1 MTEIF
6 RGQKFRI
13 EGEVYRIVEIRVTAI
28 ASPGE
33 FMVSAFFESL
43 ERNSANPFFEEN
55 IRHVIDS
62 PVFEPIGQ

>member
-6 RGQKFRI
+6 RGQKYRI
-13 EGEVYRIVEIRVTAI
+13 EGEAYQVVEIRVTAI
-28 ASPGE
+28 ASCE
-33 FMVSAFFESL
+33 RFIVSAFFKSL
-43 ERNSANPFFEEN
+43 EQNSANPIFEEN